1 MRQGVDVCRRPP
13 FTPLPFEA
21 LSECDRTSDVLLTAT
36 PVECRAE
43 RSLTDTRLTKIQ
55 PLPNVGGP

>member
-1 MRQGVDVCRRPP
+1 M
-13 FTPLPFEA
+13 PLPFEG

-43 RSLTDTRLTKIQ
+43 RSLTDARLTKIQ
-55 PLPNVGGP
+55 SLLNVEGL